1 MWKIIPYRHTSLEP
15 VGGFMTFK
23 FDRRAFLRVSGA
35 ASALGF
41 LPRTVQADEQAAS
54 VSAGPPPIEIYA
66 ATPQVDNIALSPDG
80 KRVALISQNGDD
92 KLLIYFDVAD
102 QAAKSLHL
110 GPAKI
115 RNLLWGDND
124 HVVII
129 TSQTTSLPQFTGNK
143 QELSLARVLDLRT
156 NKLRT
161 LFEKEE
167 HFYSIVMGPVYRVKI
182 DGVYNLMAAN
192 YKMEGEYSYCLYQFG
207 FDAGRGK
214 LAYEASRD
222 TEGFVVAPDGYLVAY
237 SEFDESRKEWTLFYN
252 LAPRGKMERF
262 KAIYKM
268 KEALDYPSL
277 EGLGRDGESV
287 VVYFSKGETK
297 GEYHEISAEGVLGPS
312 LDTSDYISTAPLFH
326 PVTNR
331 LAGFSHHDDWVGYDY
346 TDPLLKKI
354 ADALPELMGKDYRS
368 AIIEYAEDPRKLI
381 IYGENAED
389 AGTYYFADLSTGELQ
404 TVSQNYEKLP
414 VEWITEKTAIT
425 YKAADG
431 LDIPAY
437 LTLPHG
443 KPATNLPLIV
453 LPHGG
458 PQLRDRIAF
467 DWQAQAL
474 ASRGYA
480 VLQPNF
486 RGSGGYSSGF
496 AVAGHGEFG
505 RKMQTDLSDG
515 VRYLVKKGMVNPK
528 RVAIMGASYGGYA
541 ALAGATLDPGIYN
554 CAVSIAGVADPA
566 SFVAFIAE
574 KTDSRSSSS
583 VLYWK
588 QFMGD
593 PKLYDE
599 ISPVKQAAK
608 ASCPIQLIHGTDDT
622 VVPIDQSQ
630 RMVNALKSAGKEV
643 QFITYPGQ
651 DHWETMGSSRLAM
664 LQAAMDFI
672 GQHNPA

>member
-1 MWKIIPYRHTSLEP
+1 
-15 VGGFMTFK
+15 MTFK
-23 FDRRAFLRVSGA
+23 FDRRAFLRLSA
-35 ASALGF
+35 ASSALGF
-41 LPRTVQADEQAAS
+41 LPLNARADETAA
-54 VSAGPPPIEIYA
+54 AGPPPPIETYA
-66 ATPQVDNIALSPDG
+66 ATPLVDNIALSPDG
-80 KRVALISQNGDD
+80 KRVAVISQKGDD
-92 KLLIYFDVAD
+92 KMLVYFDVAD
-102 QAAKSLHL
+102 PAPKSLRL

-115 RNLLWGDND
+115 RNLFWGDND
-124 HVVII
+124 HVVIVD
-129 TSQTTSLPQFTGNK
+129 SQTTSLPQFTGSK

-161 LFEKEE
+161 LFDRED
-167 HFYSIVMGPVYRVKI
+167 HFYGIVMGPVYRVKI

-192 YKMEGEYSYCLYQFG
+192 YRMEGAYNYCLYQFG
-207 FDAGRGK
+207 LDSSRGK
-214 LAYEASRD
+214 LAYESSRD
-222 TEGFVVAPDGYLVAY
+222 TERFVVAPDGYLIAY
-237 SEFDESRKEWTLFYN
+237 SEFDELHKEWRLYYN
-252 LAPRGKMERF
+252 MAPRGKMENF
-262 KAIYKM
+262 KVIHKM

-277 EGLGRDGESV
+277 EGLGADGTSV
-287 VVYFSKGETK
+287 VVYFSKGETR
-297 GEYHEISAEGVLGPS
+297 GEYHEISAQGVLGPS

-326 PVTNR
+326 SVTRR

-354 ADALPELMGKDYRS
+354 ADALPQLMGDDYRT

-404 TVSQNYEKLP
+404 VLSQNYGSLP
-414 VEWITEKTAIT
+414 AEWITEKTAIT
-425 YKAADG
+425 YRAADG
-431 LDIPAY
+431 LEIPGY

-443 KPATNLPLIV
+443 KPAKDLPLIV

-458 PQLRDRIAF
+458 PQMRDYIGF

-515 VRYLVKKGMVNPK
+515 VRYLVKKGMIDPK

-554 CAVSIAGVADPA
+554 CAISIAGVADPA
-566 SFVAFIAE
+566 SFVSFIAE
-574 KTDSRSSSS
+574 KTDSRSSSG

-599 ISPVKQAAK
+599 ISPVKQAAR
-608 ASCPIQLIHGTDDT
+608 ASCPVLLIHGTDDT
-622 VVPIDQSQ
+622 VVPIDQSR
-630 RMVNALKSAGKEV
+630 RMESALKRASKPVEFV
-643 QFITYPGQ
+643 TYKGQ
-651 DHWETMGSSRLAM
+651 DHWETVGSSRIEMMKTALAF
-664 LQAAMDFI
+664 LDK
-672 GQHNPA
+672 HNPA

>member
-1 MWKIIPYRHTSLEP
+1 
-15 VGGFMTFK
+15 MTFK
-23 FDRRAFLRVSGA
+23 FDRRVFLRLSA
-35 ASALGF
+35 ASSALGL
-41 LPRTVQADEQAAS
+41 LPPSVRADETAA
-54 VSAGPPPIEIYA
+54 AGPPPPIETYA
-66 ATPQVDNIALSPDG
+66 ATPLVDNIALSPDG
-80 KRVALISQNGDD
+80 KRVAVISQSGDD

-102 QAAKSLHL
+102 PAPKSLRL

-115 RNLLWGDND
+115 RNLFWGDND
-124 HVVII
+124 HVVIVD
-129 TSQTTSLPQFTGNK
+129 SQTTSLPQFTGSK

-161 LFEKEE
+161 LFDRED
-167 HFYSIVMGPVYRVKI
+167 HFYGIVMGPVYRVKI

-192 YKMEGEYSYCLYQFG
+192 HRMEGEYNYCLYQFG
-207 FDAGRGK
+207 LDSGHGK
-214 LAYEASRD
+214 LAYESSRD
-222 TEGFVVAPDGYLVAY
+222 TEGFVIAPDGYLVAY
-237 SEFDESRKEWTLFYN
+237 SEFDELHKEWRLYYN
-252 LAPRGKMERF
+252 QAPRGKMERF
-262 KAIYKM
+262 RVIHKM

-312 LDTSDYISTAPLFH
+312 LDTSDYISTAPLYH
-326 PVTNR
+326 PVTRR

-346 TDPLLKKI
+346 TDSLLKKI
-354 ADALPELMGKDYRS
+354 ADALPQLMGDDYRT

-404 TVSQNYEKLP
+404 VLSQNYASLP
-414 VEWITEKTAIT
+414 AEWITEKTALT
-425 YKAADG
+425 YRAADG
-431 LDIPAY
+431 LEIPGY

-443 KPATNLPLIV
+443 KPAKNLPLIV

-458 PQLRDRIAF
+458 PQARDYIGF

-496 AVAGHGEFG
+496 AVAGHGEYG

-515 VRYLVKKGMVNPK
+515 VHYLVKKGMIDPK

-554 CAVSIAGVADPA
+554 CAISIAGVADPA
-566 SFVAFIAE
+566 SFVSFIAE
-574 KTDSRSSSS
+574 KTDSRSSTG

-599 ISPVKQAAK
+599 ISPVKQAAR
-608 ASCPIQLIHGTDDT
+608 ASCPVLLIHGTDDT
-622 VVPIDQSQ
+622 VVPIDQSR
-630 RMVNALKSAGKEV
+630 RMESALKRAGKPVE
-643 QFITYPGQ
+643 FITYKGQ
-651 DHWETMGSSRLAM
+651 DHWETVGSSRIEMMKAALAF
-664 LQAAMDFI
+664 LDK
-672 GQHNPA
+672 HNPA

>member
-1 MWKIIPYRHTSLEP
+1 
-15 VGGFMTFK
+15 MTFT
-23 FDRRAFLRVSGA
+23 FDRRVFLRLSA
-35 ASALGF
+35 ASSALGF
-41 LPRTVQADEQAAS
+41 PPLNARADETAA
-54 VSAGPPPIEIYA
+54 AGPPPPIETYA
-66 ATPQVDNIALSPDG
+66 ATPLVDNIALSPDG
-80 KRVALISQNGDD
+80 KRVAVISQSGDD

-102 QAAKSLHL
+102 PAPKSLRL

-115 RNLLWGDND
+115 RNLFWGDND
-124 HVVII
+124 HVVIVD
-129 TSQTTSLPQFTGNK
+129 SQTTSLPQFTGSK

-161 LFEKEE
+161 LFDRED
-167 HFYSIVMGPVYRVKI
+167 HFYGIVMGPVYRVKI

-192 YKMEGEYSYCLYQFG
+192 YRMEGAYNYCLYQFG
-207 FDAGRGK
+207 LDSPHGK
-214 LAYEASRD
+214 LAYESSRD
-222 TEGFVVAPDGYLVAY
+222 TERFVVAPDGYLVAY
-237 SEFDESRKEWTLFYN
+237 SEFDELHKEWRLYYN
-252 LAPRGKMERF
+252 MAPRGKMENF
-262 KAIYKM
+262 KVIHKM

-277 EGLGRDGESV
+277 EGLGADGTSV

-297 GEYHEISAEGVLGPS
+297 GEYHEISAQGVLGPS
-312 LDTSDYISTAPLFH
+312 LDTSDYISSAPLFH
-326 PVTNR
+326 PVTRR

-354 ADALPELMGKDYRS
+354 ADALPQLMGDDYRT

-404 TVSQNYEKLP
+404 VLSQNYGSLP

-425 YKAADG
+425 YRAADG
-431 LDIPAY
+431 LEIPGY

-443 KPATNLPLIV
+443 KPAKDLPLIV

-458 PQLRDRIAF
+458 PQARDYIGF

-486 RGSGGYSSGF
+486 RGSGGYGNGF
-496 AVAGHGEFG
+496 TVAGHGEFG

-515 VRYLVKKGMVNPK
+515 VRYLVKKGMVDPK

-554 CAVSIAGVADPA
+554 CAISIAGVADPA
-566 SFVAFIAE
+566 SFVSFIAE
-574 KTDSRSSSS
+574 KTDSRSSSG

-599 ISPVKQAAK
+599 ISPVKQAAR
-608 ASCPIQLIHGTDDT
+608 ASCPILLIHGTDDT
-622 VVPIDQSQ
+622 VVPIGQSR
-630 RMVNALKSAGKEV
+630 RMESALKRAGKPVE
-643 QFITYPGQ
+643 FITYKGQ
-651 DHWETMGSSRLAM
+651 DHWETVGSSRIEMMKAALA
-664 LQAAMDFI
+664 FI
-672 GQHNPA
+672 EKHNPA

>member
-1 MWKIIPYRHTSLEP
+1 
-15 VGGFMTFK
+15 MTCK
-23 FDRRAFLRVSGA
+23 FDRRAFLRLSGA
-35 ASALGF
+35 TSALGF
-41 LPRTVQADEQAAS
+41 LPLSARADEKIAS
-54 VSAGPPPIEIYA
+54 APPPIEIYA
-66 ATPQVDNIALSPDG
+66 ATPLVDNIALSPDG
-80 KRVALISQNGDD
+80 KRVAVISQTGDD

-102 QAAKSLHL
+102 PSAKSLRL

-115 RNLLWGDND
+115 RNLFWGDND
-124 HVVII
+124 HVVIVD
-129 TSQTTSLPQFTGNK
+129 SQTTSLPQFTGSK

-161 LFEKEE
+161 LFEKEDN
-167 HFYSIVMGPVYRVKI
+167 FYGIVMGPVYRVKI
-182 DGVYNLMAAN
+182 DGVYSLMAAN
-192 YKMEGEYSYCLYQFG
+192 YRMQGEYNYCMYQFG
-207 FDAGRGK
+207 LDAAHGK
-214 LAYEASRD
+214 LDFESSRD

-237 SEFDESRKEWTLFYN
+237 SEFNETRKEWRLYYN
-252 LAPRGKMERF
+252 MAPRGKMENF
-262 KAIYKM
+262 KVIHKM

-277 EGLGRDGESV
+277 EGLGRDGSSV

-297 GEYHEISAEGVLGPS
+297 GEYHEISAEGILGPS
-312 LDTSDYISTAPLFH
+312 LDTSDYISTSPLYH
-326 PVTNR
+326 PVTRR
-331 LAGFSHHDDWVGYDY
+331 LAGFSHNDDWVAYDY

-354 ADALPELMGKDYRS
+354 ADALPQLMGDDYRTS
-368 AIIEYAEDPRKLI
+368 IVEYAEDPRKLI

-389 AGTYYFADLSTGELQ
+389 AGTYYFADLSTGALQ
-404 TVSQNYEKLP
+404 VLSQNYENLP

-431 LDIPAY
+431 LDIPGY

-443 KPATNLPLIV
+443 KPAKDLPLIV

-458 PQLRDRIAF
+458 PQARDYIGF

-515 VRYLVKKGMVNPK
+515 VRYLVKKGMVDPK

-541 ALAGATLDPGIYN
+541 ALGGATLDPGIYN
-554 CAVSIAGVADPA
+554 CAVSIAGVSDPA
-566 SFVAFIAE
+566 SFVSFIAE
-574 KTDSRSSSS
+574 KTDSRSSTG

-599 ISPVKQAAK
+599 ISPVKQAAR

-622 VVPIDQSQ
+622 VVPIDQSR
-630 RMVNALKSAGKEV
+630 RMENALKRAGKPVEFV
-643 QFITYPGQ
+643 TYKGQ
-651 DHWETMGSSRLAM
+651 DHWETVGSSRIEMMKVALA
-664 LQAAMDFI
+664 FI
-672 GQHNPA
+672 EKHNPPA

>member
-1 MWKIIPYRHTSLEP
+1 MI
-15 VGGFMTFK
+15 FK
-23 FDRRAFLRVSGA
+23 FDRRAFLRLSA
-35 ASALGF
+35 ASSALGL
-41 LPRTVQADEQAAS
+41 LPQSVRADEKAAP
-54 VSAGPPPIEIYA
+54 VSSAPPPIEIYA

-80 KRVALISQNGDD
+80 KRVAVISQRGDD

-102 QAAKSLHL
+102 PSAKSLRL

-115 RNLLWGDND
+115 RNLFWGDND
-124 HVVII
+124 NVVII
-129 TSQTTSLPQFTGNK
+129 DSQTTSLPQFTGRK

-156 NKLRT
+156 SKLRT

-167 HFYSIVMGPVYRVKI
+167 GFYGIVMGPVYRVKI
-182 DGVYNLMAAN
+182 DGVYSLMAAN
-192 YKMEGEYSYCLYQFG
+192 HRMEGEYNYCMYQFAL
-207 FDAGRGK
+207 DAGHGK
-214 LAYEASRD
+214 LAYESSRD
-222 TEGFVVAPDGYLVAY
+222 TEGFVIAPDGYLIAY

-252 LAPRGKMERF
+252 FAPRGKMERF
-262 KAIYKM
+262 KSIYKM

-277 EGLGRDGESV
+277 EGLGRDGSSV

-312 LDTSDYISTAPLFH
+312 LDTSDYISTAPLYH
-326 PVTNR
+326 PVTRR
-331 LAGFSHHDDWVGYDY
+331 LAGFSHHDDWMGYDY

-354 ADALPELMGKDYRS
+354 ADALPQIMGEDYRTL
-368 AIIEYAEDPRKLI
+368 IVEYAEDPRKLI
-381 IYGENAED
+381 LYGENAED
-389 AGTYYFADLSTGELQ
+389 AGTYYFADLSTGAVQVL
-404 TVSQNYEKLP
+404 SQNYENLP

-431 LDIPAY
+431 LEIPGY

-443 KPATNLPLIV
+443 KPAKDLPLIV

-458 PQLRDRIAF
+458 PQVRDHIGF

-486 RGSGGYSSGF
+486 RGSGGYGSGF
-496 AVAGHGEFG
+496 INAGHGEFG

-515 VRYLVKKGMVNPK
+515 VRYLVKKGMVDPK

-541 ALAGATLDPGIYN
+541 ALGGATLDPGIYN
-554 CAVSIAGVADPA
+554 CAVSIAGVSDPKSFI
-566 SFVAFIAE
+566 SFVAE
-574 KTDSRSSSS
+574 RTDSRSSTG

-593 PKLYDE
+593 PDTYDE
-599 ISPVKQAAK
+599 ISPARQAAK
-608 ASCPIQLIHGTDDT
+608 ASCPILLIHGTDDT
-622 VVPIDQSQ
+622 VVPIDQSR
-630 RMVNALKSAGKEV
+630 RMESALKRAGKPVEFV
-643 QFITYPGQ
+643 TYKGQ
-651 DHWETMGSSRLAM
+651 DHWETVGSSRIEMMKVALA
-664 LQAAMDFI
+664 FI
-672 GQHNPA
+672 EKYNPA

>member
-1 MWKIIPYRHTSLEP
+1 
-15 VGGFMTFK
+15 MTFK
-23 FDRRAFLRVSGA
+23 FDRRVFLRLSA
-35 ASALGF
+35 ASSALGF
-41 LPRTVQADEQAAS
+41 LPLNARADETAA
-54 VSAGPPPIEIYA
+54 AGPPPPIETYA
-66 ATPQVDNIALSPDG
+66 ATPLVDNIALSPDG
-80 KRVALISQNGDD
+80 KRVAVISQSGDD

-102 QAAKSLHL
+102 PAPKSLRL

-115 RNLLWGDND
+115 RNLFWGDND
-124 HVVII
+124 HVVIVD
-129 TSQTTSLPQFTGNK
+129 SQTTSLPQFTGSK

-161 LFEKEE
+161 LFDRED
-167 HFYSIVMGPVYRVKI
+167 HFYGIVMGPVYRVKI

-192 YKMEGEYSYCLYQFG
+192 YRMEGAYNYCLYQFG
-207 FDAGRGK
+207 LDSPRGK
-214 LAYEASRD
+214 LAYESSRD
-222 TEGFVVAPDGYLVAY
+222 TERFVVAPDGYLVAY
-237 SEFDESRKEWTLFYN
+237 SEFDELHKEWRLYYN
-252 LAPRGKMERF
+252 MAPRGKMENF
-262 KAIYKM
+262 KVIHKM

-277 EGLGRDGESV
+277 EGLGADGTSV

-297 GEYHEISAEGVLGPS
+297 GEYHEISAQGVLGPS
-312 LDTSDYISTAPLFH
+312 LDTSDYISSAPLFH
-326 PVTNR
+326 PVTRR

-354 ADALPELMGKDYRS
+354 ADALPQLMGDDYRT

-404 TVSQNYEKLP
+404 VLSQNYGSLP
-414 VEWITEKTAIT
+414 AEWITEKTAIT
-425 YKAADG
+425 YRAADG
-431 LDIPAY
+431 LEIPGY

-443 KPATNLPLIV
+443 KPAKDLPLIV

-458 PQLRDRIAF
+458 PQMRDYIGF

-515 VRYLVKKGMVNPK
+515 VRYLVKKGMIDPK

-554 CAVSIAGVADPA
+554 CAISIAGVADPA
-566 SFVAFIAE
+566 SFVSFIAE
-574 KTDSRSSSS
+574 KTDSRSSSG

-599 ISPVKQAAK
+599 ISPVKQAAR
-608 ASCPIQLIHGTDDT
+608 ASCPVLLIHGTDDT
-622 VVPIDQSQ
+622 VVPIDQSR
-630 RMVNALKSAGKEV
+630 RMESALKRAGKPVE
-643 QFITYPGQ
+643 FITYKGQ
-651 DHWETMGSSRLAM
+651 DHWETVGSSRIEMMKTALAF
-664 LQAAMDFI
+664 LDK
-672 GQHNPA
+672 HNPA

>member
-1 MWKIIPYRHTSLEP
+1 
-15 VGGFMTFK
+15 MTFK
-23 FDRRAFLRVSGA
+23 FDRRAFLRLSGA
-35 ASALGF
+35 VSALGF
-41 LPRTVQADEQAAS
+41 LPLSTRADEKI
-54 VSAGPPPIEIYA
+54 AGTPPPIEIYA
-66 ATPQVDNIALSPDG
+66 ATPLVDNIALSPDG
-80 KRVALISQNGDD
+80 KRVAVISQKGDD

-102 QAAKSLHL
+102 PSAKSIRL

-115 RNLLWGDND
+115 RNLFWGDND
-124 HVVII
+124 HVVIVD
-129 TSQTTSLPQFTGNK
+129 SQTTSLPQFTGSK

-161 LFEKEE
+161 LFEKED
-167 HFYSIVMGPVYRVKI
+167 HFYGIVMGPVYRVKI
-182 DGVYNLMAAN
+182 DGVYSLMAAN
-192 YKMEGEYSYCLYQFG
+192 HRMEGQYDYCLYQFG
-207 FDAGRGK
+207 LDSGHGK
-214 LAYEASRD
+214 LIYESSRD
-222 TEGFVVAPDGYLVAY
+222 TEGFVIAPDGYLVAY
-237 SEFDESRKEWTLFYN
+237 SEFDELHKEWRLYYN
-252 LAPRGKMERF
+252 QAPRGKSERF
-262 KAIYKM
+262 RVIHKM

-277 EGLGRDGESV
+277 EGLGHDGESV

-312 LDTSDYISTAPLFH
+312 LDTSDYISTAPLYH
-326 PVTNR
+326 PVTR
-331 LAGFSHHDDWVGYDY
+331 RMAGFSHHDDWVGYDY

-354 ADALPELMGKDYRS
+354 ADALPELMGKDYRAS
-368 AIIEYAEDPRKLI
+368 IIEYAEDPRKLI

-389 AGTYYFADLSTGELQ
+389 AGTYYFADLSTGDLQ
-404 TVSQNYEKLP
+404 VLSQNYDDLP
-414 VEWITEKTAIT
+414 TEWITEKAAIT

-431 LDIPAY
+431 LDIPGY

-443 KPATNLPLIV
+443 KPAKDLPLIV

-458 PQLRDRIAF
+458 PQARDYIGF

-496 AVAGHGEFG
+496 AIAGHGEFG

-515 VRYLVKKGMVNPK
+515 VRYLVKKGMVDPK

-541 ALAGATLDPGIYN
+541 ALGGATLDPGIYN
-554 CAVSIAGVADPA
+554 CAVSIAGVSDPKSFI
-566 SFVAFIAE
+566 SFVAE
-574 KTDSRSSSS
+574 RTDSRSSSS

-593 PKLYDE
+593 PDIYDE

-622 VVPIDQSQ
+622 VVPIDQSR
-630 RMVNALKSAGKEV
+630 RMESALKKAGKPVEFV
-643 QFITYPGQ
+643 TYKGQ
-651 DHWETMGSSRLAM
+651 DHWETVGSSRIEMMKTALA
-664 LQAAMDFI
+664 FI
-672 GQHNPA
+672 EKHNPA

>member
-1 MWKIIPYRHTSLEP
+1 MA
-15 VGGFMTFK
+15 FK
-23 FDRRAFLRVSGA
+23 FGRRVFLRLSA
-35 ASALGF
+35 ASSALGL
-41 LPRTVQADEQAAS
+41 LPPSVRADETAA
-54 VSAGPPPIEIYA
+54 AGSPPPIETYA
-66 ATPQVDNIALSPDG
+66 ATPLVDNIALSPDG
-80 KRVALISQNGDD
+80 KRVAVISQSGDD
-92 KLLIYFDVAD
+92 KRLIYFDVAD
-102 QAAKSLHL
+102 PAPKSLRL

-115 RNLLWGDND
+115 RNLFWGDND
-124 HVVII
+124 HVVIVD
-129 TSQTTSLPQFTGNK
+129 SQTTSLPQFTGSK

-161 LFEKEE
+161 LFDREDN
-167 HFYSIVMGPVYRVKI
+167 FYGIVIGPVYRVRI

-192 YKMEGEYSYCLYQFG
+192 YRMAGEYNYCLYQFSL
-207 FDAGRGK
+207 DSARGK
-214 LAYEASRD
+214 LAYESSRD
-222 TEGFVVAPDGYLVAY
+222 TERFVVAPDGYLVAY
-237 SEFDESRKEWTLFYN
+237 SEFDELHKEWRLYYN
-252 LAPRGKMERF
+252 MAPRGKMENF
-262 KAIYKM
+262 KVIHRM

-277 EGLGRDGESV
+277 AGLDADGTSV
-287 VVYFSKGETK
+287 VVYFSKGETS
-297 GEYHEISAEGVLGPS
+297 GEYHEISAQGVLGPS
-312 LDTSDYISTAPLFH
+312 LDTSDYISSAPLFH
-326 PVTNR
+326 PVTRR
-331 LAGFSHHDDWVGYDY
+331 LAGFSHHDDWVAYDY

-354 ADALPELMGKDYRS
+354 ADALPQLMGDDYRT

-404 TVSQNYEKLP
+404 VLSQNYASLP
-414 VEWITEKTAIT
+414 AEWITEKTALT
-425 YKAADG
+425 YRAADG
-431 LDIPAY
+431 LEIPGY

-443 KPATNLPLIV
+443 KPAKDLPLIV

-458 PQLRDRIAF
+458 PQARDYIGF

-515 VRYLVKKGMVNPK
+515 VRYLVKKGMIDPK

-554 CAVSIAGVADPA
+554 CAISIAGVADPA
-566 SFVAFIAE
+566 SFVSFIAE
-574 KTDSRSSSS
+574 KTDSRSSSG

-599 ISPVKQAAK
+599 ISPVKQAAR
-608 ASCPIQLIHGTDDT
+608 ASCPVLLIHGTDDT
-622 VVPIDQSQ
+622 VVPIDQSR
-630 RMVNALKSAGKEV
+630 RMESALKRAGKPVEFV
-643 QFITYPGQ
+643 TYKGQ
-651 DHWETMGSSRLAM
+651 DHWETVGSSRIEMMKAALAF
-664 LQAAMDFI
+664 LDK
-672 GQHNPA
+672 HNPA